1 MVVCRLPAKLAI
13 KQGTVSVAF
22 APNGQNPVA
31 PDLTLTIFVH
41 PQVLQMTPLR
51 GTVQG
56 GTTVRIDFDAVID
69 SFPAI
74 QCRLATAT
82 SPASVVG
89 PSSVECRVPPST
101 SSPGL
106 IVEVFVTLNSQDFVF
121 TRSFQYVDIP
131 YITSVS
137 PPVGTELGG
146 STVSIALPL
155 ATTLWQSS
163 LHLKFGN
170 SEPVVAALNAF
181 GIATCVV
188 PAHAP
193 GPVTLL
199 VSVNGVDYLPA
210 NHTFTYLM
218 AQTSTGLVPAL
229 GPVTGGTVVS
239 IFGTNFASCVDMV
252 CRFGPHL
259 VAPAVFVSAQQLQCT
274 TPSTVAPSDHLVV
287 SVWCGLLNRI
297 MTLNQSFSF
306 YTPPQLVSLAP
317 RLAPTTGGT
326 KLSITTSQPVSVI
339 RPSSVSCRFDSVVST
354 SAVVIDATTLSCVVP
369 PLPLRDQVVVEV
381 SFNGQNFHRLPY
393 PLRLYPSIQVKSV
406 EPSTIFWNTSTTVLV
421 SGRGML
427 NTPALSCRLGAN
439 AITAGRYVSSTKV
452 ACPVQSTGSAST
464 LFLAVSNNGV
474 DFAEPTLALYFH
486 PQPTL
491 TGINPAYGP
500 VTGRTLVEIQGL
512 NFVTFGMTVQCAFG
526 NSTVA
531 AAVSRS
537 STSVLCLSP
546 AVPAPQ
552 SVLVGLQFGTTMTT
566 ASLRF
571 EYIPTASVASLSPV
585 KVPVGVPTRV
595 DLVGVHL
602 QGPLQCEFFA
612 SDSTTAV
619 HAVVVSAVISSSTSI
634 HCTATLFTPGV
645 YSVHVGVMGQP
656 SARSDKGGLLIT
668 VHPTPVVQ
676 RVSPLVSVE
685 LGGGNVVVTGF
696 NFSAFDA
703 MSCLFGVQPV
713 VATFQSSTQLKCVVP
728 ASLVRRPLT
737 LSISINHVILYKT
750 PFSIIPTM
758 ILDAVDTQ
766 LLLSVGNPVQVILTG
781 RHFVPNVT
789 CVVMTSTNNLEEET
803 LALFYSSESI
813 GCIVQA
819 QVPGQRFLTLKL
831 YDAIATTSPTV
842 ALEFVAVPAMV
853 AISPHSSDIRGGSS
867 IAVTGRGFHD
877 GPSLSCHFGLV
888 QSRAVFLTPTRI
900 VCLTPRVSFPSQVL
914 LTVSNVGGNVSSS
927 PVAFSFESPVV
938 ALSIHPSFGSVLG
951 GVIVRVLVA
960 ETALD
965 DRSSSVRCW
974 FGNVSSIATRVQS
987 NVFQCVAPSIVRPAK
1002 VPFHLRSEQQS
1013 VVHPPIY
1020 FTYVDPVQVVNVT
1033 PASGPVEGATAV
1045 RVLLVAPVLMPASD
1059 LSIQCAFGNQSVP
1072 GFLVSPT
1079 VIQCVTPP
1087 SVSQQ
1092 SNVSVAVTV
1101 NGQEFSLSSE
1111 SATTFEYQTSLQ
1123 VDSVVPTL
1131 GSPGT
1136 SIRVMGTNL
1145 KSPSICHFGDARPST
1160 PARFVSSNEV
1170 VCELPTMV
1178 SFTTTTTVAVDA
1190 VLTLEY
1196 ATGVYSNSKLF
1207 KVFPPLSLT
1216 SLSPSRVFESGG
1228 ARIMLQGRG
1237 FLDVPQLGCLFGRSA
1252 VIVPAL
1258 WVSKYLVEC
1267 VVPPLEPG
1275 NVSVAV
1281 TQNGID
1287 RYIVPMS
1294 LSVSPALT
1302 ISSISP
1308 IHALVS
1314 YPTTITVLGTGF
1326 EPSVRCRFGDVI
1338 VVPTEYTNRN
1348 TVTCTAPPSQTS
1360 VPFQVTNNGLD
1371 FAGDRLWVSHDVQV
1385 DISDVFP
1392 SSGPVNTTTTRVW
1405 IRGTFTNMDQ
1415 LHCQIGD
1422 MTTLARIAN
1431 TTHVECPVPPV
1442 TTSQVVPITL
1452 LALGMSIPSTWTFS
1466 YYAPP
1471 AVESM
1476 EPSTL
1481 FRPSTAVTVRGRNFL
1496 PGAVCRFG
1504 AVITG
1509 ASVYHSSKVI
1519 ECPSPQVHA
1528 RGYVVVEVSNN
1539 GVDFTSQGLTV
1550 RFESQ
1555 LSVVAISPPYAIH
1568 TGGSSLMVIGTGF
1581 PAFLYCRFGTTY
1593 QVGTVLNTTHCMC
1606 TTPPL
1611 PPNQVVVLE
1620 LSTGDEGTTNQVT
1633 FWSMLPPNPIRVD
1646 PSHGSTVGNTLLT
1659 VHGTAFSIDSMECCF
1674 NRTTC
1679 VPAAVLSDTLLTC
1692 VTPPFNTTTN
1702 GPILLTLRAPDSQ
1715 VASLRSVEYFVHI
1728 PLTLARFVPTRV
1740 PEQGHTVVTVSG
1752 AHFSP
1757 TLNLFCV
1764 FGTEFVAATFV
1775 NFDTIECV
1783 SPPHAPG
1790 SVSLGVSANGKDIV
1804 SFEAV
1809 LEYHQSGSVTAI
1821 TPTTGSVDGNS
1832 VVVAVVSSNNLLSSA
1847 VFCKFGSIEVRAAA
1861 INTSAV
1867 SCLSPRA
1874 RTCGAV
1880 SFSLVQRTK
1889 NSVSVEFVSAMPY
1902 IYEHPPTLVSIFP
1915 NTGSTAAPTIV
1926 TLTGSGFHA
1935 HTTFIRFGNI
1945 VAACME
1951 ATNTST
1957 CTVQLP
1963 RHAIETTQGDGGG
1976 VVTVDATNNNQ
1987 DFSTPLLFLYT
1998 PRVAVVAVAPSVT
2011 HGSTLVTVAG
2021 VHFVDT
2027 IPNALRCRIG
2037 GHVVVPATFVSA
2049 TSVQCLVPTL
2059 SGGNYNVEVSVNG
2072 QDFTNDSVQILVNDP
2087 VEIYTVQPPFG
2098 STQGRTVVTVTTNS
2112 VLDTSVD
2119 LFCAFGDGLVSTLTV
2134 LNASTASCVAP
2145 PTAAVG
2151 TVPLSV
2157 VQSSVELTTV
2167 MPPTSFT
2174 SISSITHSYTYI
2186 RPVEATSLFPSF
2198 GFQQGGTVVSMAGDG
2213 FVNTAQ
2219 ASCVFG
2225 NTSVPAVVLSSD
2237 LLRCVAPPFH
2247 HSPDEVVEV
2256 MVTMNGVDITHTNL
2270 WFRYVRDVALSSIT
2284 PSKSTL
2290 AGGSL
2295 VDIRGAGFDHLSN
2308 LTCVFGANRHVSA
2321 TVISRQ
2327 SLSCVVPPVSAEGTV
2342 VVRVAMNMHDVSVD
2356 GLRFDY
2362 QIPALLYSIAPT
2374 VGPHIGHTKVLVT
2387 GEGFTPGLQ
2396 CAFGAMLVNSTFLT
2410 SRTLS
2415 CVAPP
2420 LSIEVDVVEFSLQDP
2435 HVVSSQTTSLP
2446 YYVVVLPDI
2455 VSVQPSS

>member
-1 MVVCRLPAKLAI
+1 VVPTAGPTTGHTRLVISGRFNASMAYVCRV
-13 KQGTVSVAF
+13 G
-22 APNGQNPVA
+22 
-31 PDLTLTIFVH
+31 
-41 PQVLQMTPLR
+41 
-51 GTVQG
+51 
-56 GTTVRIDFDAVID
+56 
-69 SFPAI
+69 
-74 QCRLATAT
+74 T
-82 SPASVVG
+82 SPAVPALAVSGDSVHCYTP
-89 PSSVECRVPPST
+89 PSPATGNVPVAVSDNGVDFTSSYFPFRYYAGIQLTSIWPPQGAETGGYFVTLSGMNFEKAAVCRFGMAPPTPVQWESSTRVLCRVPPRSPGTIRLGISNNHVDFTFGSFLFYALPRVYSLNPAVTLYGVGPSKITVHGDRFQNISTLKCLFDTTVTLLTYIDAKTVVCTVPALSPEAAGLVRLSLIDLATHVQVDSPVAMTVLEVPIVESVEPTVLCRQSTLSSVLISGHHLYPSLTCGDDRGST
-101 SSPGL
+101 SPVEFLSSSQVRCSVQL
-106 IVEVFVTLNSQDFVF
+106 NATTLRIVDPALNYTVVRRALTWFDDVRIAEIVPRHGPTTGNTLVMVTLATPLPRRLTSLTCRFGTDSVAAQVVNRTTVRCASPAKPDSTRTAQLSVSLNQLDFSQGSVPFEYYDNVQMVGLEPLYIPSNAVNASIDFVF

-146 STVSIALPL
+146 TTVSIALPL

-393 PLRLYPSIQVKSV
+393 PLRLYPSIQVQSV

-491 TGINPAYGP
+491 TRINPAYGP
-500 VTGRTLVEIQGL
+500 VAGRTLVEIQGL
-512 NFVTFGMTVQCAFG
+512 NFVTSGMTVQCVFG

-531 AAVSRS
+531 AAVTRS

-546 AVPAPQ
+546 AAPAPQ
-552 SVLVGLQFGTTMTT
+552 SALVGLQFGTTMTT
-566 ASLRF
+566 ASLQF
-571 EYIPTASVASLSPV
+571 EYIPTATVVSLSPV

-602 QGPLQCEFFA
+602 QGPLQCEFFET
-612 SDSTTAV
+612 DSTTAV

-645 YSVHVGVMGQP
+645 YSVHVGAMGQP

-685 LGGGNVVVTGF
+685 LGGGNVVMTGF
-696 NFSAFDA
+696 NFSTFDA
-703 MSCLFGVQPV
+703 MSCLFGAQPV

-728 ASLVRRPLT
+728 ASLARRPLT

-766 LLLSVGNPVQVILTG
+766 LLLSEGNPVQVVLTG

-789 CVVMTSTNNLEEET
+789 CVVMTSTNTLEEET

-819 QVPGQRFLTLKL
+819 QVSGLRFLTLKL

-842 ALEFVAVPAMV
+842 ALEFVAVPAIV

-900 VCLTPRVSFPSQVL
+900 LCMTPRVSVPSQVL

-965 DRSSSVRCW
+965 DHSSSVRCW

-987 NVFQCVAPSIVRPAK
+987 NVFQCIAPSTVWPAK

-1020 FTYVDPVQVVNVT
+1020 FTYVEPVQVVNVT

-1045 RVLLVAPVLMPASD
+1045 RVLLVEPVLMPASA

-1111 SATTFEYQTSLQ
+1111 SATTFEYQKTLQ

-1136 SIRVMGTNL
+1136 SIRVLGTNL

-1170 VCELPTMV
+1170 VCDLPTMV
-1178 SFTTTTTVAVDA
+1178 FLTTTTTTTVAVDV

-1216 SLSPSRVFESGG
+1216 LLSPSRVIESGG

-1267 VVPPLEPG
+1267 VAPTLEPG
-1275 NVSVAV
+1275 NVTVAV

-1308 IHALVS
+1308 IHALAS

-1326 EPSVRCRFGDVI
+1326 EPSARCRFGDVI

-1348 TVTCTAPPSQTS
+1348 SITCTAPPSQTS

-1385 DISDVFP
+1385 DISNVSP

-1422 MTTLARIAN
+1422 MTTLVHIAN
-1431 TTHVECPVPPV
+1431 TTHVECLVPPV

-1620 LSTGDEGTTNQVT
+1620 LSTGDEDTTNQVT

-1757 TLNLFCV
+1757 TLDLFCV

-1847 VFCKFGSIEVRAAA
+1847 VFCKFGSVEVRAAA
-1861 INTSAV
+1861 INASAV

-1945 VAACME
+1945 VTACM
-1951 ATNTST
+1951 
-1957 CTVQLP
+1957 
-1963 RHAIETTQGDGGG
+1963 QG
-1976 VVTVDATNNNQ
+1976 T
-1987 DFSTPLLFLYT
+1987 
-1998 PRVAVVAVAPSVT
+1998 
-2011 HGSTLVTVAG
+2011 
-2021 VHFVDT
+2021 
-2027 IPNALRCRIG
+2027 
-2037 GHVVVPATFVSA
+2037 
-2049 TSVQCLVPTL
+2049 
-2059 SGGNYNVEVSVNG
+2059 
-2072 QDFTNDSVQILVNDP
+2072 
-2087 VEIYTVQPPFG
+2087 
-2098 STQGRTVVTVTTNS
+2098 
-2112 VLDTSVD
+2112 
-2119 LFCAFGDGLVSTLTV
+2119 
-2134 LNASTASCVAP
+2134 
-2145 PTAAVG
+2145 
-2151 TVPLSV
+2151 
-2157 VQSSVELTTV
+2157 
-2167 MPPTSFT
+2167 
-2174 SISSITHSYTYI
+2174 
-2186 RPVEATSLFPSF
+2186 
-2198 GFQQGGTVVSMAGDG
+2198 
-2213 FVNTAQ
+2213 
-2219 ASCVFG
+2219 
-2225 NTSVPAVVLSSD
+2225 
-2237 LLRCVAPPFH
+2237 
-2247 HSPDEVVEV
+2247 
-2256 MVTMNGVDITHTNL
+2256 
-2270 WFRYVRDVALSSIT
+2270 
-2284 PSKSTL
+2284 
-2290 AGGSL
+2290 
-2295 VDIRGAGFDHLSN
+2295 
-2308 LTCVFGANRHVSA
+2308 
-2321 TVISRQ
+2321 
-2327 SLSCVVPPVSAEGTV
+2327 
-2342 VVRVAMNMHDVSVD
+2342 
-2356 GLRFDY
+2356 
-2362 QIPALLYSIAPT
+2362 
-2374 VGPHIGHTKVLVT
+2374 
-2387 GEGFTPGLQ
+2387 
-2396 CAFGAMLVNSTFLT
+2396 
-2410 SRTLS
+2410 
-2415 CVAPP
+2415 
-2420 LSIEVDVVEFSLQDP
+2420 
-2435 HVVSSQTTSLP
+2435 
-2446 YYVVVLPDI
+2446 
-2455 VSVQPSS
+2455 